1 MSRDM
6 LDAGICKSRSFAT
19 RACLGYALLRDSEG
33 VEESLAASADANA
46 RGWSTPFQGVRMTT
60 PVAIGDFETCS
71 AAAGAVCSHVRR
83 ETANPAFVA
92 RLERGVRV

>member
-33 VEESLAASADANA
+33 VEESLTASADVTIV
-46 RGWSTPFQGVRMTT
+46 TPMSPLSPMSPTLLEFSRM
-60 PVAIGDFETCS
+60 S
-71 AAAGAVCSHVRR
+71 
-83 ETANPAFVA
+83 
-92 RLERGVRV
+92 RLL